1 MRIVLTFA
9 VVATLFSAGRTFT
22 YEAAQEQPAAQDKS
36 QGKTSAG
43 DAAKAK
49 QAEGAKSAR
58 AKEGTKQAVEARLK
72 AVEHAKPAGAAGPIH
87 AVEKTLF
94 ATRRFEQAV
103 ISPDGKRVA
112 WVETLMGRDG
122 APSGNTAIYVAGI
135 EAKTAPKRLRAGVG
149 TGDHEEGNV
158 AWSPDNKRVAFL
170 SDAVKVGQ
178 RQLYVAQVPGGDR
191 SAKSTVTTKGATNST
206 SATSSPNATN
216 AMGATTS
223 TNTTDAGAT
232 GAANATDS
240 SNSTGTVNAAGAASA
255 AKKLTNVKGFLAE
268 PKWSPD
274 GKTIAVLF
282 TENATRAMGPLVAET
297 PETGEIKDA
306 FFEQRLAV
314 VDVAS
319 GKLRQISPAD
329 TYVYEYDWAPDGLRF
344 AVTAALGNGDN
355 NWWVAELFTL
365 EGASG
370 LMKSIYKPH
379 LQIANPVWSPDGER
393 IAFVEGLMSDAGLTG
408 GDIFSVAAGGGETQN
423 LTPEIKGS
431 PSWIGWT
438 PEKKIIFTEFVGGD
452 VGLASVD
459 PQSKKVEAL
468 WRGGEYLA
476 AGAGGFSPTISL
488 AKDGATMAFV
498 RESYAAPP
506 EVWAGKVGEW
516 KQLTRRNEG
525 VTREW
530 GDAKSLEWKNGG
542 YEVQGWLLYPKNFD
556 ASKKYPLV
564 VNVHGGPS
572 WASVAKWPSPH
583 GYASAL
589 AGAGYFVLS
598 PNPRGSYGQG
608 EAFTRANVKDFG
620 GGDFADLLAGVDEAM
635 RVAPIDA
642 NRLGL
647 TGWSYGGF
655 MTMFGVTE
663 TNRFKAAMAG
673 AGIANWQSYY
683 GENLIDQWMIPFFGK
698 SVYDDPEI
706 YAKSSAINFIKKVKT
721 PTLVIVGD
729 SDGEC
734 PAPQSYEFWHGL
746 KAQGVE
752 TQLVVYEHE
761 GHMFAKPQHQ
771 RDVIERTLAWF
782 DAHLK

>member
-1 MRIVLTFA
+1 M
-9 VVATLFSAGRTFT
+9 
-22 YEAAQEQPAAQDKS
+22 
-36 QGKTSAG
+36 
-43 DAAKAK
+43 
-49 QAEGAKSAR
+49 
-58 AKEGTKQAVEARLK
+58 
-72 AVEHAKPAGAAGPIH
+72 
-87 AVEKTLF
+87 
-94 ATRRFEQAV
+94 
-103 ISPDGKRVA
+103 
-112 WVETLMGRDG
+112 
-122 APSGNTAIYVAGI
+122 
-135 EAKTAPKRLRAGVG
+135 
-149 TGDHEEGNV
+149 
-158 AWSPDNKRVAFL
+158 
-170 SDAVKVGQ
+170 
-178 RQLYVAQVPGGDR
+178 
-191 SAKSTVTTKGATNST
+191 
-206 SATSSPNATN
+206 
-216 AMGATTS
+216 
-223 TNTTDAGAT
+223 
-232 GAANATDS
+232 
-240 SNSTGTVNAAGAASA
+240 
-255 AKKLTNVKGFLAE
+255 
-268 PKWSPD
+268 
-274 GKTIAVLF
+274 
-282 TENATRAMGPLVAET
+282 
-297 PETGEIKDA
+297 
-306 FFEQRLAV
+306 
-314 VDVAS
+314 
-319 GKLRQISPAD
+319 
-329 TYVYEYDWAPDGLRF
+329 
-344 AVTAALGNGDN
+344 
-355 NWWVAELFTL
+355 
-365 EGASG
+365 
-370 LMKSIYKPH
+370 
-379 LQIANPVWSPDGER
+379 
-393 IAFVEGLMSDAGLTG
+393 
-408 GDIFSVAAGGGETQN
+408 
-423 LTPEIKGS
+423 
-431 PSWIGWT
+431 
-438 PEKKIIFTEFVGGD
+438 GGD

-459 PQSKKVEAL
+459 PQNKKVEPL

-476 AGAGGFSPTISL
+476 ADAGGFSPTISL
-488 AKDGATMAFV
+488 AKDGKTMAFV

-542 YEVQGWLLYPKNFD
+542 FEVQGWLLYPKDFD

-572 WASVAKWPSPH
+572 WAAVSKWPSPH

-620 GGDFADLLAGVDEAM
+620 SGDFADILAGVDEAM

-655 MTMFGVTE
+655 MTMLGVTQ

-746 KAQGVE
+746 KAMGVE

-761 GHMFAKPQHQ
+761 GHLFAKPRHQ

>member
-1 MRIVLTFA
+1 
-9 VVATLFSAGRTFT
+9 
-22 YEAAQEQPAAQDKS
+22 
-36 QGKTSAG
+36 
-43 DAAKAK
+43 
-49 QAEGAKSAR
+49 
-58 AKEGTKQAVEARLK
+58 
-72 AVEHAKPAGAAGPIH
+72 
-87 AVEKTLF
+87 
-94 ATRRFEQAV
+94 
-103 ISPDGKRVA
+103 
-112 WVETLMGRDG
+112 
-122 APSGNTAIYVAGI
+122 
-135 EAKTAPKRLRAGVG
+135 
-149 TGDHEEGNV
+149 
-158 AWSPDNKRVAFL
+158 
-170 SDAVKVGQ
+170 
-178 RQLYVAQVPGGDR
+178 
-191 SAKSTVTTKGATNST
+191 
-206 SATSSPNATN
+206 
-216 AMGATTS
+216 
-223 TNTTDAGAT
+223 
-232 GAANATDS
+232 
-240 SNSTGTVNAAGAASA
+240 
-255 AKKLTNVKGFLAE
+255 
-268 PKWSPD
+268 
-274 GKTIAVLF
+274 
-282 TENATRAMGPLVAET
+282 
-297 PETGEIKDA
+297 
-306 FFEQRLAV
+306 
-314 VDVAS
+314 
-319 GKLRQISPAD
+319 
-329 TYVYEYDWAPDGLRF
+329 
-344 AVTAALGNGDN
+344 
-355 NWWVAELFTL
+355 
-365 EGASG
+365 
-370 LMKSIYKPH
+370 MKSIYKPH

-408 GDIFSVAAGGGETQN
+408 GDIFSVGAAGGEAQN
-423 LTPEIKGS
+423 LTPEIKAS

-459 PQSKKVEAL
+459 PQNKKVEAL

-476 AGAGGFSPTISL
+476 AGAGGFSPTISV
-488 AKDGATMAFV
+488 AKDGKTMAFV
-498 RESYAAPP
+498 RQSYAAPP
-506 EVWAGKVGEW
+506 EVWAGQVGDW

-525 VTREW
+525 VARQW
-530 GDAKSLEWKNGG
+530 GDAKSIEWKNAGH
-542 YEVQGWLLYPKNFD
+542 EIQGWLLYPKDFD

-572 WASVAKWPSPH
+572 WASLSTWPSPH
-583 GYASAL
+583 AYAAAL

-620 GGDFADLLAGVDEAM
+620 GGDFADVLAGVDEAM
-635 RVAPIDA
+635 RVAPIDG
-642 NRLGL
+642 NQLGL

-655 MTMFGVTE
+655 MTMFGVTQ

-746 KAQGVE
+746 KAMGVE

-761 GHMFAKPQHQ
+761 GHLFAKPLHQ